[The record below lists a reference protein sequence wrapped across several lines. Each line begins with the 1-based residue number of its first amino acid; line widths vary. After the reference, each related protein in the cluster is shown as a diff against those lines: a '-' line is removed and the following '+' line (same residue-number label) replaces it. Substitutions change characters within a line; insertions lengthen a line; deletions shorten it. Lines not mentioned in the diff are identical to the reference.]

1 MTCTL
6 RLQTL
11 LFRERRDF
19 SHCGEMVPEVV
30 LAVMMLVCVTTVCLW
45 TNCERKSDLLQG
57 RYTVP
62 GSTFE
67 V

>member
-1 MTCTL
+1 
-6 RLQTL
+6 
-11 LFRERRDF
+11 
-19 SHCGEMVPEVV
+19 MVTEVV
-30 LAVMMLVCVTTVCLW
+30 LAVMMLVCVTTACLW